1 MPRDGESLLP
11 PGEAVAR
18 PPATIAGSGDT
29 AILALLG
36 IFTMFDAVL
45 VVLWGLM

>member
-1 MPRDGESLLP
+1 MPRDGENLLP
-11 PGEAVAR
+11 PVEAVAR
-18 PPATIAGSGDT
+18 PPATIGSGDT